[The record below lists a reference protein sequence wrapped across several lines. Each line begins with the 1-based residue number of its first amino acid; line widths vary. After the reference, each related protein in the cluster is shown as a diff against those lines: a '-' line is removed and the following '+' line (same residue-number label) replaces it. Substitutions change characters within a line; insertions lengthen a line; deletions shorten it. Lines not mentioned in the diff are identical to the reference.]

1 MPDHPVIRAIGNGD
15 REEFLNAESRD
26 RKVGGMPPYGQLVGI
41 IVSGKDDVAVE
52 KAVKSLSKF
61 APRNPSINVLGPA
74 EAPLKLLRGRHRW
87 RFLLKAGKN
96 QNLQRKIR
104 YWLPLAQIPRNVRVH
119 VDIDPYS
126 FL

>member
-1 MPDHPVIRAIGNGD
+1 M
-15 REEFLNAESRD
+15 
-26 RKVGGMPPYGQLVGI
+26 
-41 IVSGKDDVAVE
+41 SGKDEVTVE
-52 KAVKSLSKF
+52 KAVKSLNKF
-61 APRNPSINVLGPA
+61 APRNSDIIVLGPA

-96 QNLQRKIR
+96 QNLQRTIR
-104 YWLPLAQIPRNVRVH
+104 YWLSAAQLPRNVRVH